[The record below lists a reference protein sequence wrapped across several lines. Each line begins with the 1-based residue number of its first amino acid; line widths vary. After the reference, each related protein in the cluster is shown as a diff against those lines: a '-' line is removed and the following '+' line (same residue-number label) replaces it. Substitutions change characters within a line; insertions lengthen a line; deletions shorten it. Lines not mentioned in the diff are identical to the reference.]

1 MAKRT
6 VLLVDDETSPLLSLT
21 EGLKAYADQFDVVTA
36 ENGRQAVA
44 VLEQLPV
51 HLVVTDLRMPEMD
64 GFELLAHISRQYP
77 DMPVIVMTV
86 LNAPEIESLL
96 ISEHPFTLMEK
107 PIDYDELV
115 AAIKAGLKNSSIQV
129 TMDSP

>member
-1 MAKRT
+1 MANRT
-6 VLLVDDETSPLLSLT
+6 VLIVDDETSPLLSLT
-21 EGLKAYADQFDVVTA
+21 EGLKDYADLFDVVTA

-44 VLEQLPV
+44 VLEASPV

-64 GFELLAHISRQYP
+64 GFELLAHLSRHFP

-96 ISEHPFTLMEK
+96 ISEHPFTLIEK

-115 AAIKAGLKNSSIQV
+115 AAIKTGLKNRAIPV
-129 TMDSP
+129 LLE